1 VRAERLTAAS
11 HERGGWASRISEA
24 SQHSHYGPLVVRGN
38 TFTAGVFVTTLTTQS
53 TLHTAFP
60 RDLAAGRY
68 LDLFVVGGVSAVL
81 AIRFVLRITGYPSVG
96 GARFHIAHM
105 LYGGLL
111 MAIALL
117 LCLSFLGNRTRLWGA
132 LIGGVGFGFF
142 IDEIGKFITR
152 DNNYFYQPSIALI
165 YITFVLIYLAFRD
178 LRLRRRISREEYLV
192 NALNDFEE
200 AIIND
205 LQPEERDRARRYL
218 AAITDKDELTTDL
231 ATLIDRA
238 DVQPRPEGLS
248 HHIRRYMIAGYAA
261 VVARANHFGGIVT
274 LFVLQLVINAGTV
287 ALIVARDVAAGIASS
302 TAEQRAGMLERLAI
316 SDWLLVGATIIP
328 SVFVILAV
336 VTLPRSRMT
345 ALRFF
350 HRGVMLS
357 ILFTEV
363 FMFYRNQGAALAV
376 LAFNLFSWACVNVV
390 LTATLRQKA
399 IAG

>member
-1 VRAERLTAAS
+1 MM
-11 HERGGWASRISEA
+11 
-24 SQHSHYGPLVVRGN
+24 HSP
-38 TFTAGVFVTTLTTQS
+38 

-81 AIRFVLRITGYPSVG
+81 AIRFILRISGYPSLG

-105 LYGGLL
+105 LWGGLL

-178 LRLRRRISREEYLV
+178 LQLRRVISREEYLV

-218 AAITDKDELTTDL
+218 AAIATQDELTL
-231 ATLIDRA
+231 GLGVLIDRA
-238 DVQPRPEGLS
+238 SVQPRRQGLS
-248 HHIRRYMIAGYAA
+248 YHIRRYVVGGYEA
-261 VVARANHFGGIVT
+261 VVARANHFGGLVT
-274 LFVLQLVINAGTV
+274 LFILQLVINAGTV
-287 ALIVARDVAAGIASS
+287 ALIVARDISAGIAASG
-302 TAEQRAGMLERLAI
+302 AGQRNGMIGEIAV
-316 SDWLLVGATIIP
+316 SNWLLIASTIIP
-328 SVFVILAV
+328 SIFVIVAV
-336 VTLPRSRMT
+336 VTLPRSRVT

-350 HRGVMLS
+350 HRGVLLS

-363 FMFYRNQGAALAV
+363 FMFYRNQAAALVV

-390 LTATLRQKA
+390 LTATLR
-399 IAG
+399 GHSPSTRP

>member
-1 VRAERLTAAS
+1 MDVQ
-11 HERGGWASRISEA
+11 ISVQL
-24 SQHSHYGPLVVRGN
+24 SS
-38 TFTAGVFVTTLTTQS
+38 QS

-81 AIRFVLRITGYPSVG
+81 AIRFILRISGYPSLG

-105 LYGGLL
+105 LWGGLL

-132 LIGGVGFGFF
+132 LVGGVGFGFF

-165 YITFVLIYLAFRD
+165 YITFVLIYFAFRD
-178 LRLRRRISREEYLV
+178 LQLRRVISREEYLV

-218 AAITDKDELTTDL
+218 AAVVTQDELTL
-231 ATLIDRA
+231 GLGALIDGA
-238 DVQPRPEGLS
+238 PVHPRPEGLS
-248 HHIRRYMIAGYAA
+248 HHIRRHVVGGYEA
-261 VVARANHFGGIVT
+261 VVARANHFGGLVT

-287 ALIVARDVAAGIASS
+287 ALIVARDLSAAIAASGAGQRNGIIGEIAV
-302 TAEQRAGMLERLAI
+302 
-316 SDWLLVGATIIP
+316 SDWLLIGSTIIP
-328 SVFVILAV
+328 SIFVILAV
-336 VTLPRSRMT
+336 VTLPRSRVT

-350 HRGVMLS
+350 HRGVLLS

-363 FMFYRNQGAALAV
+363 FMFYRNQAAALVV

-390 LTATLRQKA
+390 ITATLR
-399 IAG
+399 GSSTRD

>member
-1 VRAERLTAAS
+1 MS
-11 HERGGWASRISEA
+11 
-24 SQHSHYGPLVVRGN
+24 SQP
-38 TFTAGVFVTTLTTQS
+38 TF
-53 TLHTAFP
+53 HTSFP

-81 AIRFVLRITGYPSVG
+81 AIRFILRITGYPSVG

-178 LRLRRRISREEYLV
+178 LRLRRAISREEYLV

-218 AAITDKDELTTDL
+218 AAITDKDELTLDL

-238 DVQPRPEGLS
+238 GVQRSRAGLS
-248 HHIRRYMIAGYAA
+248 LHIRRYVVAGYR
-261 VVARANHFGGIVT
+261 VVLARADHFGGIVT

-287 ALIVARDVAAGIASS
+287 ALIVARDVAAAIATS
-302 TAEQRAGMLERLAI
+302 TEGQRIGMIERLAV
-316 SDWLLVGATIIP
+316 SDWLLIASTVIP
-328 SVFVILAV
+328 SIFVILAV
-336 VTLPRSRMT
+336 ATLPRSRLT

-363 FMFYRNQGAALAV
+363 FLFYRNQGAALAV

-390 LTATLRQKA
+390 LTATLRQQA

>member
-1 VRAERLTAAS
+1 MRDET
-11 HERGGWASRISEA
+11 
-24 SQHSHYGPLVVRGN
+24 
-38 TFTAGVFVTTLTTQS
+38 

-81 AIRFVLRITGYPSVG
+81 AIRFILRITGYPSVG

-105 LYGGLL
+105 LWGGLL

-165 YITFVLIYLAFRD
+165 YITFVLIYVAFRD
-178 LRLRRRISREEYLV
+178 LRLRRVISREEYLV

-218 AAITDKDELTTDL
+218 AAIAEKDELTLDL
-231 ATLIDRA
+231 GILIDRA
-238 DVQPRPEGLS
+238 SVQHRTAGLS
-248 HHIRRYMIAGYAA
+248 RHIRRYVVAGYEA
-261 VVARANHFGGIVT
+261 VVARANHFGGLVT

-287 ALIVARDVAAGIASS
+287 ALIVVRDLSAAMAAADAGRRNGMIAQI
-302 TAEQRAGMLERLAI
+302 AV
-316 SDWLLVGATIIP
+316 SDWLLIGSTIIP
-328 SVFVILAV
+328 SFFVILAV
-336 VTLPRSRMT
+336 ATLPRSRVT
-345 ALRFF
+345 ALRTFQ
-350 HRGVMLS
+350 RGVLLS

-363 FMFYRNQGAALAV
+363 FMFYRNQAAALAV
-376 LAFNLFSWACVNVV
+376 LGFNLFSWACVNVV
-390 LTATLRQKA
+390 LHRGNA
-399 IAG
+399 